1 LAMDAQ
7 LDRAHCHQH
16 VALPVF
22 SDVNNCATRPDL
34 DRFVQSIAKLV
45 YNS

>member
-16 VALPVF
+16 VALP
-22 SDVNNCATRPDL
+22 DL
-34 DRFVQSIAKLV
+34 SVEMIRT
-45 YNS
+45 